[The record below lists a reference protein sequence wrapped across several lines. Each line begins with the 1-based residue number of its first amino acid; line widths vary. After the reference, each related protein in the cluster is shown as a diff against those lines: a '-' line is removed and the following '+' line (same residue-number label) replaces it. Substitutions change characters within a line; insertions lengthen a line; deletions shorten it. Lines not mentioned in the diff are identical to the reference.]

1 MLAAIDI
8 NGKTLLDL
16 TFNELKDSSEGLGL
30 HALQVKRLQKALALL
45 PPGYLHL
52 CKVAFN
58 GSSRPHTL
66 VA

>member
-1 MLAAIDI
+1 MRAAIDI

-45 PPGYLHL
+45 TPGYLHL
-52 CKVAFN
+52 RKVAYT
-58 GSSRPHTL
+58 STLRPHAL
-66 VA
+66 VG